1 MERKREGREEGNER
15 EGRGEGGRKER
26 GEGNEQEGRG
36 EGGRKEKGE
45 GEEGRKENQPCY
57 ATRKQSSLHTKNY
70 DTYKPK

>member
-15 EGRGEGGRKER
+15 EGKGEEGRKGGKEMNRKGEWEGGRKER
-26 GEGNEQEGRG
+26 
-36 EGGRKEKGE
+36 GE